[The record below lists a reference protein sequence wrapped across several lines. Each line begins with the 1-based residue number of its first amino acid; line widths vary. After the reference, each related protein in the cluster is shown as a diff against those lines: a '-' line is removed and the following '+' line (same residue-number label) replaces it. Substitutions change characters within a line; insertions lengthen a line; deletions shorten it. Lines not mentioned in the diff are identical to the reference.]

1 MLESLLMGMIVPPNA
16 SHPFQLHARLTT
28 LAFLALSG
36 LGGLV
41 FFPLR
46 SRLLFAAW
54 NYRKFMEFGRLL
66 KSPFED
72 DVRPSPSDRRTIYE

>member
-1 MLESLLMGMIVPPNA
+1 MDMIVPPNA
-16 SHPFQLHARLTT
+16 SHPIPTPCPSDNPGMSCFVWSRRA
-28 LAFLALSG
+28 S
-36 LGGLV
+36 

-46 SRLLFAAW
+46 RRLLFAAW